1 MEVILSWNL
10 SAMGFIILYTVV
22 LLILGCF
29 LDGISIMSI
38 TIPVI
43 YPTVKAM
50 GIDPIWFGMVAIVA
64 IHIGLITPP
73 FGLNAFA
80 VKAVAERDVSLE
92 AIFKGVM
99 PFLLMAIVI
108 EIIVIAI
115 PWVSTIFPS
124 LMMQ

>member
-1 MEVILSWNL
+1 
-10 SAMGFIILYTVV
+10 MGFIILYTVI

-99 PFLLMAIVI
+99 PFLVTAF
-108 EIIVIAI
+108 IIQIIIIAI